1 MTSNAT
7 HQRPSRSQDKWSA
20 AEDALIIRLRGRN
33 MKWEDISKRMPGRS
47 AIACRLH
54 YQNFLE
60 RRSEWDEERKNKL
73 ARLYERCKPEIWA
86 KVAEE
91 MAVPWRAV
99 EAMHWQLGEK
109 DMARRAGVTPFSLS
123 AANAKGN
130 NRSLSSRSHVH
141 LQPSGTMSRD
151 SGVPSRRTLYNG
163 PLMPASTR
171 IIRSRQEFVPPP
183 PRLLMGPDSARVQYV
198 PGPGLAPI
206 QKQPLSQTPS
216 MLPGVGELI
225 HGMSLYSAPAAVPN
239 TVPTTGVAQST
250 LDATLASYSVGSAGS
265 KRRASPD
272 GFSDNAPKLCRISQ
286 GLLSS

>member
-7 HQRPSRSQDKWSA
+7 HQRPTRSQDKWSA

-60 RRSEWDEERKNKL
+60 RRSEWDEERMNKL
-73 ARLYERCKPEIWA
+73 ARLYERFKPEIWA

-109 DMARRAGVTPFSLS
+109 DMARRAGVIPFSLS

-130 NRSLSSRSHVH
+130 NRSLPSRSHVH

-151 SGVPSRRTLYNG
+151 SGVPSRQTLHNR

-171 IIRSRQEFVPPP
+171 IISSRQEPVPPP
-183 PRLLMGPDSARVQYV
+183 PRLPMGLDSARVQYA

-206 QKQPLSQTPS
+206 QKQPLSRPPG
-216 MLPGVGELI
+216 MLPGVDGLI
-225 HGMSLYSAPAAVPN
+225 HGISPYSAPATVPN
-239 TVPTTGVAQST
+239 TGPITEVAQST
-250 LDATLASYSVGSAGS
+250 LGATLASYSLELAGS

-272 GFSDNAPKLCRISQ
+272 GFSYNAPKVRRISQ